1 MRHGNSINH
10 LGRTYGHRKAMLR
23 NMAVSLILNKR
34 INTTLAK
41 AKELRKFVE
50 PVLTRSK
57 SDTMH
62 NRRMVFADLQDKEAV
77 KELFG
82 QVAEKIALR
91 PGGYTRIIKTGFRL
105 GDAAEMCMMELVDFN
120 EVMLA
125 EAATRKAKTTRRSR
139 SSKKGL
145 AAGFAPEV
153 VAAIAAEAVAE
164 PAAAEVVTEEI
175 VAAEV
180 VAETAAPE
188 AAEETAAPEAA
199 AETAA
204 PEAAA
209 ETAAPEAA
217 AETAAPEAAAETAAP
232 EAAEE
237 TAAPEAA
244 AEPAAPDAAAE
255 ETPASEDEPK

>member
-10 LGRTYGHRKAMLR
+10 LSRTYGHRKAMLR

-57 SDTMH
+57 ADTMH

-82 QVAEKIALR
+82 KVAEKIATR

-120 EVMLA
+120 ELLLA
-125 EAATRKAKTTRRSR
+125 DSASRKAKTTRRSR
-139 SSKKGL
+139 SSSKKT
-145 AAGFAPEV
+145 ASS
-153 VAAIAAEAVAE
+153 VAS
-164 PAAAEVVTEEI
+164 
-175 VAAEV
+175 
-180 VAETAAPE
+180 AAPLLGQASVE
-188 AAEETAAPEAA
+188 EETAAVLVSEAPLDEA
-199 AETAA
+199 PVDAA
-204 PEAAA
+204 PMDESPMEASVATEESSLEVNTDDSVAELPSVEISESEEGKAA
-209 ETAAPEAA
+209 DEDSKEA
-217 AETAAPEAAAETAAP
+217 
-232 EAAEE
+232 
-237 TAAPEAA
+237 
-244 AEPAAPDAAAE
+244 
-255 ETPASEDEPK
+255 

>member
-10 LGRTYGHRKAMLR
+10 LSRTYGHRKAMLR

-57 SDTMH
+57 ADTMH

-82 QVAEKIALR
+82 QVAEKIATR

-120 EVMLA
+120 ELLLA
-125 EAATRKAKTTRRSR
+125 DLASRKVKTTRRSR
-139 SSKKGL
+139 SSSSKKIASAATPAPAMGQANVEEETVPGL
-145 AAGFAPEV
+145 VSQSPVDETPLDVAVDVEEIP
-153 VAAIAAEAVAE
+153 VAAISDDDSAVESTSAEISELEEGKAAEDDSK
-164 PAAAEVVTEEI
+164 
-175 VAAEV
+175 
-180 VAETAAPE
+180 E
-188 AAEETAAPEAA
+188 A
-199 AETAA
+199 
-204 PEAAA
+204 
-209 ETAAPEAA
+209 
-217 AETAAPEAAAETAAP
+217 
-232 EAAEE
+232 
-237 TAAPEAA
+237 
-244 AEPAAPDAAAE
+244 
-255 ETPASEDEPK
+255 

>member
-10 LGRTYGHRKAMLR
+10 LSRTYGHRKAMLR

-57 SDTMH
+57 ADTMH

-82 QVAEKIALR
+82 QVAEKIATR

-120 EVMLA
+120 ELLLA
-125 EAATRKAKTTRRSR
+125 DSASRKAKTTRRSR
-139 SSKKGL
+139 SSSKK
-145 AAGFAPEV
+145 AV
-153 VAAIAAEAVAE
+153 SSVA
-164 PAAAEVVTEEI
+164 PAAPLMGQASVG
-175 VAAEV
+175 
-180 VAETAAPE
+180 
-188 AAEETAAPEAA
+188 EETAAVFVSEASVEEA
-199 AETAA
+199 PVDAA
-204 PEAAA
+204 PMDESPMEASV
-209 ETAAPEAA
+209 
-217 AETAAPEAAAETAAP
+217 
-232 EAAEE
+232 AAEE
-237 TAAPEAA
+237 YSLEVNTDDAVAESSSAEISEHEEGKAADEDGKEA
-244 AEPAAPDAAAE
+244 
-255 ETPASEDEPK
+255 